1 MSFEFRDTENAD
13 LSTLTGRQ
21 QKILD
26 NWIKTFGVE
35 DAAIQAT
42 PNPLNAESLQYSF
55 SAALGDRYLS
65 AAPSPEEWKLDFTPK
80 IKLQLNRDKSG
91 GGCG

>member
-26 NWIKTFGVE
+26 NWIKTFEGQRKYPIVGH
-35 DAAIQAT
+35 
-42 PNPLNAESLQYSF
+42 
-55 SAALGDRYLS
+55 LG
-65 AAPSPEEWKLDFTPK
+65 K
-80 IKLQLNRDKSG
+80 
-91 GGCG
+91 